1 LSQPTVLRN
10 FLTQFSDNN
19 DESGI
24 SLNQF
29 RRKIEDKQ
37 NFRIT
42 FSQDVAYEDSSINF
56 LNIYHPMVRACL
68 NYFLENE
75 DASQTTFSYS
85 LKADDMLKSGE
96 RYYMGLYQLDSHRI
110 VQGVKKNTAELVPV
124 VFSVQT
130 GQLVENNDVVN
141 RIYGRSQIEG
151 NERNAANE
159 DIVGELIDDMSYDFT
174 TYISELIKN
183 RVAEE
188 QREIESDRLRSEQQT
203 KEYYASRKANHENTI
218 SEQTWRLEFISDDKE
233 RLATS
238 RRIQLAKNQI
248 AMLDR
253 ECNERL
259 ELINEDKQLSVD
271 NKLLSLNL
279 VAIV

>member
-1 LSQPTVLRN
+1 
-10 FLTQFSDNN
+10 
-19 DESGI
+19 
-24 SLNQF
+24 
-29 RRKIEDKQ
+29 
-37 NFRIT
+37 
-42 FSQDVAYEDSSINF
+42 
-56 LNIYHPMVRACL
+56 M
-68 NYFLENE
+68 
-75 DASQTTFSYS
+75 
-85 LKADDMLKSGE
+85 
-96 RYYMGLYQLDSHRI
+96 
-110 VQGVKKNTAELVPV
+110 
-124 VFSVQT
+124 
-130 GQLVENNDVVN
+130 VVN

-151 NERNAANE
+151 CERNAANE

-183 RVAEE
+183 RIAEE
-188 QREIESDRLRSEQQT
+188 QREIESDRLRTEQQT

-218 SEQTWRLEFISDDKE
+218 SEQTWRLEILSDDKE

-271 NKLLSLNL
+271 HKLLSLNL
-279 VAIV
+279 VAIL

>member
-1 LSQPTVLRN
+1 MRN

-85 LKADDMLKSGE
+85 LKADDILKSGE
-96 RYYMGLYQLDSHRI
+96 RYYMGLYQLDSHRL

-130 GQLVENNDVVN
+130 GQLVEDNNVVN

-151 NERNAANE
+151 CERNAANE

-188 QREIESDRLRSEQQT
+188 EREIESDRLRTEQQT

-218 SEQTWRLEFISDDKE
+218 SEQTWRLEFLSDDKE

-271 NKLLSLNL
+271 HKLLSLNL